1 MMYTES
7 NSEDTGTS
15 PENVVGLR
23 SERPVSKRY
32 QTTSSAAFSRS
43 FETQLL
49 WLERLYVLDEKE
61 EVLQFLRTYP
71 FLVPLLRDV
80 YSRIETYFPDSLVFL
95 EVTTNPEHLDRDQVV
110 GRIATRVP
118 FDEAAEMLRRFDQGW
133 WLDALQQ
140 AQGRLL
146 ITVTSPFEEELESLE
161 QKYTV
166 RDKTAIRQF
175 LRKHPPLLQL
185 LLDTYKEIK
194 AYFPSS
200 EIFLDM
206 SIDPEVAGDNENLI
220 GSIAT
225 TLPPDEAIE
234 AFEKF
239 YDNWWWQAAKKADG
253 KIAFGLGG

>member
-110 GRIATRVP
+110 GRIAVVYPWLRV
-118 FDEAAEMLRRFDQGW
+118 EIEKVEIEGSR
-133 WLDALQQ
+133 
-140 AQGRLL
+140 
-146 ITVTSPFEEELESLE
+146 SL
-161 QKYTV
+161 
-166 RDKTAIRQF
+166 
-175 LRKHPPLLQL
+175 PPLL
-185 LLDTYKEIK
+185 
-194 AYFPSS
+194 FRP
-200 EIFLDM
+200 M
-206 SIDPEVAGDNENLI
+206 SIEALALQKDGHLSSSLTAKATGLPKFAPQLAL
-220 GSIAT
+220 GS
-225 TLPPDEAIE
+225 L
-234 AFEKF
+234 
-239 YDNWWWQAAKKADG
+239 
-253 KIAFGLGG
+253 